1 MCISVVEVWKTG
13 SYSYQNAEGERH
25 IVRAR
30 KNKMPPKPIDMY
42 KRPFYKPTLE
52 KHEIQV

>member
-1 MCISVVEVWKTG
+1 MCLSVVEVWKTG